1 MQERPPRYDI
11 ERPVQYR
18 VRSASRAIEGKGK
31 TLNISRSGLL
41 FEPEHN
47 IAVGA
52 KIDLNVQM
60 GDAMGDGAGIVL
72 RVHGVALRSQH
83 GVVAVA
89 IKKYK
94 LQPGDAPKA
103 PTPRTAG

>member
-1 MQERPPRYDI
+1 MQERPPRYEI

-18 VRSASRAIEGKGK
+18 VRTAARAIEGKGK
-31 TLNISRSGLL
+31 TLNISRNGIL
-41 FEPEHN
+41 FEPEHT
-47 IAVGA
+47 IAVGS

-60 GDAMGDGAGIVL
+60 GDAMGGGARIVL
-72 RVHGVALRSQH
+72 RVHGVTLRSQH

-94 LQPGDAPKA
+94 LQSSDGAA
-103 PTPRTAG
+103 AAVT